1 VNIEHTA
8 DEPPLAPQARDMQ
21 ACCGRLLMR
30 AQRTNLAGRSQAPER
45 GHEHEHASRDF
56 MWLDAWGYGKVVL
69 PTLELPR
76 RDNPMTHNA
85 EIARA
90 KTQFAFESSPRRACD
105 KITFGRA
112 RSPDGNQ
119 GSRKPGQ

>member
-1 VNIEHTA
+1 MA
-8 DEPPLAPQARDMQ
+8 GYS
-21 ACCGRLLMR
+21 CGRSGRTSR
-30 AQRTNLAGRSQAPER
+30 AEAKPPKGATSTNTLVEISCGSTHGHTGR
-45 GHEHEHASRDF
+45 
-56 MWLDAWGYGKVVL
+56 VVL

-105 KITFGRA
+105 KITFGRE

>member
-56 MWLDAWGYGKVVL
+56 MWLDAWAYGKGGAA
-69 PTLELPR
+69 
-76 RDNPMTHNA
+76 NA
-85 EIARA
+85 RIA
-90 KTQFAFESSPRRACD
+90 SSRQPYD
-105 KITFGRA
+105 T
-112 RSPDGNQ
+112 
-119 GSRKPGQ
+119 